1 MCFRKETSILLLPY
15 QLSEA
20 LCPGTQEVVPEGT
33 DALTI
38 SYSYIQSTAQD
49 LYSISSSGSN
59 HKLIYFSALFTESL
73 P

>member
-59 HKLIYFSALFTESL
+59 HKADLFLSTFY
-73 P
+73 